1 MAAIENAEYEELDE
15 AEIEL
20 DLVPENS
27 LPWLES
33 DEDDSEAGALDTRQ
47 IILVAVGLLVL
58 GAALLGLLWFA
69 TNRMSAGAEEP
80 DGSVIAAPEGP
91 IKERPEDPGRKEFAG
106 TGNVAPLVGEGGKP
120 QAVVAS
126 PDKPVPVAAPSP
138 EASPSAAASDAA
150 SVPQGIGVQLA
161 AYSSRA
167 RAEQGWSDLA
177 RRSETLQGVRH
188 RVVEGE
194 VASGTVYR
202 LQAVAATRAEA
213 DALCANLK
221 REGLDCQVK
230 P

>member
-20 DLVPENS
+20 DLDAENS

-47 IILVAVGLLVL
+47 IILVAAGLLVL

-69 TNRMSAGAEEP
+69 TNRINAGAEEP

-91 IKERPEDPGRKEFAG
+91 IKERPEDPGGKEFAG

-126 PDKPVPVAAPSP
+126 PDKPVPVAAATP
-138 EASPSAAASDAA
+138 EASPSAAATDTA

-167 RAEQGWSDLA
+167 RAEQGWADLA

-188 RVVEGE
+188 RVVEGQ
-194 VASGTVYR
+194 VAAGIVYR

-213 DALCANLK
+213 DALCAAL
-221 REGLDCQVK
+221 RGEGLDCQVK